1 MTNDELSTNQ
11 RKAID
16 ALLNHSKIED
26 AANAAGLT
34 TRTVYRYLADA
45 SFRDALHEQQD
56 RITSAT
62 AARLVGGAGDALAVL
77 ERVMSD
83 PDETGATRV
92 RAAGMWLDA
101 MRNAVELDQLA
112 ARVAALEAGR

>member
-1 MTNDELSTNQ
+1 MTRTDELSTNQ
-11 RKAID
+11 RRAID
-16 ALLNHSKIED
+16 ALLNNSKIED
-26 AANAAGLT
+26 AANACDLT
-34 TRTVYRYLADA
+34 TRTIYRYLADA
-45 SFRDALHEQQD
+45 SFRDALHDAQD

-62 AARLVGGAGDALAVL
+62 AARLVGGAGDALTVL

-101 MRNAVELDQLA
+101 MK
-112 ARVAALEAGR
+112 